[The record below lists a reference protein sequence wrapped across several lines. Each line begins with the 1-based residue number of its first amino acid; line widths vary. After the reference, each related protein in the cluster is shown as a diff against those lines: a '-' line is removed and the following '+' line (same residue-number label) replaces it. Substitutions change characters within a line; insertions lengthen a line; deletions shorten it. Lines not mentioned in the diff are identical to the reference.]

1 MKEGECMVCGSDFG
15 IVELMKIGTKEVSW
29 LVTDGK
35 VVIEVYNNEDD
46 AERLKDLLNDY
57 W

>member
-1 MKEGECMVCGSDFG
+1 MVCGSDFG

-35 VVIEVYNNEDD
+35 VVIEVYNNEED